1 MLRRRC
7 TLGALGTLVVAP
19 GAFAAMVL
27 GKLMPWGRRPT
38 PALQAKAL
46 EDGRTVTLSE
56 FAGQVVVLN
65 FWATFCEPCEKEM
78 PALNRLLVKF
88 GAQGLKVVGVNCG
101 EMPDRVREFLEER
114 VIFDGLP
121 LLDRS
126 QAQLKAW
133 GIPALPASVLIDR
146 HGRAQAWH
154 VGELNWDSAEVQQAV
169 KDLLAQR

>member
-1 MLRRRC
+1 MRRR
-7 TLGALGTLVVAP
+7 TWLAALAAAALTSSARAAIVV
-19 GAFAAMVL
+19 
-27 GKLMPWGRRPT
+27 GKLMPWGQRTT

-46 EDGRTVTLSE
+46 EDGRAVSLTE
-56 FAGQVVVLN
+56 FSGQVVLLN
-65 FWATFCEPCEKEM
+65 FWATFCEPCEREM
-78 PALNRLLVKF
+78 PALNRLLLKY

-101 EMPDRVREFLEER
+101 EMPQRVREFLDER

-146 HGRAQAWH
+146 QGRAQAWH
-154 VGELNWDSAEVQQAV
+154 VGELNWDAPEVQQVV